1 MVERSES
8 THEDQSLHCA
18 REWGLG
24 TATEG
29 THRGANK
36 DSGIAEKSLKGKPT
50 NCMNLKA
57 LNS

>member
-1 MVERSES
+1 MKAPTGSVFA
-8 THEDQSLHCA
+8 LCG
-18 REWGLG
+18 EWGLG
-24 TATEG
+24 TAIEG

-36 DSGIAEKSLKGKPT
+36 DSRIAEKSLKGKPT